1 MISGPDGHVA
11 AGRRSVAERGAR
23 WFRTCYGH
31 RPQGVWL
38 APGRVNIIGEHTD
51 YNDGFVLPFAL
62 GEGIVAAASP
72 RRDDVLALR
81 TRRDPSASV
90 EIPLARL
97 RPGPDGT
104 PAKLDEIREQLPG
117 WARYPAGVAWSLLA
131 AGYPVPAASLAI
143 DSCLA
148 DGAGLSSSAALE
160 CSVALALTELVGPDS
175 LGDWAPR
182 DWASG
187 GADGAPRPGRTC
199 RGPRW
204 PASRAGPRTSSPG
217 CRPGSWTSPRR
228 CCAGPGTPC
237 CWTASRWSR
246 ARCRSGRAGP
256 GCGCWSS
263 TPGPS
268 TSWPTASTAAG
279 RPSAPKR
286 PGGSGSR
293 RCARCTTSASW
304 TRWTTRCCSR
314 RARHVV
320 TDNLRVRQVTSLLRA
335 SGGGDFRSLSEVG
348 ALLSQSHAS
357 LRDDFEVSW
366 PEADVTVEVAVD
378 AGALGARMT
387 GGGFGGSALALI
399 PEADVDQVAERVRA
413 AFAERGWTEPE
424 FLSAFPSDAAQRMI

>member
-1 MISGPDGHVA
+1 
-11 AGRRSVAERGAR
+11 
-23 WFRTCYGH
+23 
-31 RPQGVWL
+31 
-38 APGRVNIIGEHTD
+38 
-51 YNDGFVLPFAL
+51 VLPFAL

-160 CSVALALTELVGPDS
+160 CSVALALTELIGPDS
-175 LGDWAPR
+175 LDDWARP

-187 GADGAPRPGRTC
+187 GADGGPAARPDLPRPALARITRRAENEFAGVPSGIMDQSASLLCRAGHALLLDCQSLESSQVPFRPGRAGVRVLVIDT
-199 RGPRW
+199 
-204 PASRAGPRTSSPG
+204 RAKHKLADGEY
-217 CRPGSWTSPRR
+217 
-228 CCAGPGTPC
+228 
-237 CWTASRWSR
+237 
-246 ARCRSGRAGP
+246 
-256 GCGCWSS
+256 
-263 TPGPS
+263 
-268 TSWPTASTAAG
+268 
-279 RPSAPKR
+279 
-286 PGGSGSR
+286 GSR
-293 RCARCTTSASW
+293 QAECAEAARRLRVPSLRAVHDVSELHALDDPVLH
-304 TRWTTRCCSR
+304 R

-366 PEADVTVEVAVD
+366 PEADVTVAVAVD

-399 PEADVDQVAERVRA
+399 PEADVDQVAERVRL

>member
-1 MISGPDGHVA
+1 MSSGPDGHVA
-11 AGRRSVAERGAR
+11 AGRHSVAEHGAR
-23 WFRTCYGH
+23 WFRACYGH

-81 TRRDPSASV
+81 TRRDPAANV

-104 PAKLDEIREQLPG
+104 PAKLDEIRERLPG
-117 WARYPAGVAWSLLA
+117 WARYPAGVAWALLA
-131 AGYPVPAASLAI
+131 GGYPVPGASLAI

-160 CSVALALTELVGPDS
+160 CSVALALTELIGPES
-175 LGDWAPR
+175 LGDWAPGGPGLDPGGTAGR
-182 DWASG
+182 PDLPRPMLARIARRAENEFAGVPSGIMDQSASLLCRAG
-187 GADGAPRPGRTC
+187 HALLLDCQSLESSQVPFRPGRAGVRVLVIDT
-199 RGPRW
+199 
-204 PASRAGPRTSSPG
+204 RAKHKLADGEY
-217 CRPGSWTSPRR
+217 
-228 CCAGPGTPC
+228 
-237 CWTASRWSR
+237 
-246 ARCRSGRAGP
+246 
-256 GCGCWSS
+256 
-263 TPGPS
+263 
-268 TSWPTASTAAG
+268 
-279 RPSAPKR
+279 
-286 PGGSGSR
+286 GSR
-293 RCARCTTSASW
+293 QAECAEAARRLGVPSLRALHDVSELHALDDPVLH
-304 TRWTTRCCSR
+304 R

-335 SGGGDFRSLSEVG
+335 SDGGDFRSLSEVG

-366 PEADVTVEVAVD
+366 PEADVTVEVAVS

-399 PEADVDQVAERVRA
+399 PEADVDQVQDRVRT
-413 AFAERGWTEPE
+413 AFAGRGWTGPE
-424 FLSAFPSDAAQRMI
+424 FLSAFPSESAQRMI